1 MLILTRMVGETIK
14 IGNEIS
20 VTVIANNQ
28 GQIRLG
34 IDAPK
39 EVPVHR
45 KEVYLR
51 IMEENE
57 DR

>member
-57 DR
+57 NR

>member
-57 DR
+57 HR

>member
-34 IDAPK
+34 IDALK